1 MVPINVYSHDLQENH
16 FTNRKLD
23 NLTATNNHHLPFL
36 NSKFNRRQ
44 QQQKIR
50 TVTKICI
57 IFNVKSL
64 KEQEAILLQLG
75 TFLCF
80 NCFDVRNSGFLFFAK
95 PKFFCF
101 TMPVCNN
108 PTAGSCDFDK
118 ICSCFVL
125 LCVCFDIPM
134 LAEAIVVNF
143 PVKNMSKIK
152 KKVF

>member
-1 MVPINVYSHDLQENH
+1 MYLVMILQENH

-23 NLTATNNHHLPFL
+23 NVSATNNHLLPSL

-50 TVTKICI
+50 KVTKICI

-64 KEQEAILLQLG
+64 KEQAILLQLCA
-75 TFLCF
+75 FLCF
-80 NCFDVRNSGFLFFAK
+80 NCSDVRNSGLLFFAK

-118 ICSCFVL
+118 ICSCFVFSF
-125 LCVCFDIPM
+125 VCFDSPF
-134 LAEAIVVNF
+134 LAEVIVVNF
-143 PVKNMSKIK
+143 PV
-152 KKVF
+152 

>member
-23 NLTATNNHHLPFL
+23 NLTATNNHHLPSL

-64 KEQEAILLQLG
+64 KEQAILLQLCA
-75 TFLCF
+75 FLCF
-80 NCFDVRNSGFLFFAK
+80 NCSDVRNFGFLFSGQ
-95 PKFFCF
+95 PKFFRVAI
-101 TMPVCNN
+101 PVCNL
-108 PTAGSCDFDK
+108 PTAGSFDFDK
-118 ICSCFVL
+118 TCSCVVLFFV
-125 LCVCFDIPM
+125 CSDIPM
-134 LAEAIVVNF
+134 LVEAFGVNF
-143 PVKNMSKIK
+143 PV
-152 KKVF
+152 